1 MTAGEPNQQSV
12 VGYSEFVAGLAAA
25 LEKAPLEL
33 SDESSKTGR
42 GGMYELEFILDISLG
57 ISIKER

>member
-12 VGYSEFVAGLAAA
+12 VGYSKFVAGLAAA